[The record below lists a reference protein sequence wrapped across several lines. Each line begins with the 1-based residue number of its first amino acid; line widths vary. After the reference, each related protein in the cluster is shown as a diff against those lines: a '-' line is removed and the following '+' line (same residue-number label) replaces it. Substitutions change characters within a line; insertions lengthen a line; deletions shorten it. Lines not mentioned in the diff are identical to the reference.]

1 MSPDFP
7 MDKLLVRGRQLKKLK
22 EKAYLYEGHGFSRA
36 VKGLRWT
43 ALQAAEKLDAEGPEG
58 RYGLQP
64 VHNPAE

>member
-1 MSPDFP
+1 
-7 MDKLLVRGRQLKKLK
+7 VK

-58 RYGLQP
+58 WYGLQP